1 MGAAGVRRCRSATYA
16 GPGSRFPEALVAA
29 VKARTKSVIGIDIGG
44 SGIKGATVDLDA
56 GELTV
61 ERVRLPTPMPSTPD
75 AVAAVA
81 TEVLDQLGGDGPIG
95 LTLPCVITNG
105 TVRTAANID
114 PGWIGIN
121 AVDLFT
127 KAMGRAVG
135 VVNDADAAG
144 TAEVRFG
151 AGAGRSGVIIV
162 VTLGTGI
169 GSALFVDGVLVP
181 NTELGHLHLHH
192 GAAETFAADSAR
204 ERDDLSWN
212 EYATRLQ
219 QYLEL
224 LQRLFWPDLI
234 IVGGGISKKSDK
246 YLPHITVDTEVVP
259 ATLLNNAGIVGAA
272 MFAPVS

>member
-1 MGAAGVRRCRSATYA
+1 MGTAGVRRCRSAAYA
-16 GPGSRFPEALVAA
+16 GPGSRFREALVAA
-29 VKARTKSVIGIDIGG
+29 AKARTKTVVGIDIGG

-56 GELTV
+56 GELTA

-75 AVAAVA
+75 AVAVVA
-81 TEVLDQLGGDGPIG
+81 AEVLDQLGGDGPIG

-272 MFAPVS
+272 MFAPVG